1 MFIKKIF
8 IFMVFLFGFHG
19 ISAEEKKI
27 IPAAVETIKFKDL
40 TEFDAC
46 FLIYR
51 SPISFNIKDMLKDY
65 MRFRDFDC
73 KKQSE
78 ILNFS
83 IFQGTNELTYRHK
96 TKNSNIILANL

>member
-40 TEFDAC
+40 TEFDA
-46 FLIYR
+46 
-51 SPISFNIKDMLKDY
+51 
-65 MRFRDFDC
+65 
-73 KKQSE
+73 
-78 ILNFS
+78 
-83 IFQGTNELTYRHK
+83 
-96 TKNSNIILANL
+96 